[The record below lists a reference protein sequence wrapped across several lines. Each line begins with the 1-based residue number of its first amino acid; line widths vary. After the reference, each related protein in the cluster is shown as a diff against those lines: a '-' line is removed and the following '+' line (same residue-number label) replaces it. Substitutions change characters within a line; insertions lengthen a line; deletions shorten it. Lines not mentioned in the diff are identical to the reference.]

1 MGLGSRSQATPFSGL
16 ERSNRAVWKG
26 RGKDVLGNELRLKT
40 NGKFWLLR
48 AAKRSR
54 HPKSFGET
62 SPFPASRRSRGI
74 GRPSGRKETTATSL
88 EALVFIFI
96 AAMKDWLPPR
106 HKNFSN
112 PTAPPRHHAWKRTC
126 ASSRRRSFTTRCA
139 AKRKL
144 PDENCVGIC
153 LSQRRSAS
161 ALTRRACGACCPR
174 LGPIW
179 VVETHCGQA
188 YCRKPARFPG
198 IEAAIYFAATA
209 PLPFLEADRRP
220 RIVPLSIRR

>member
-26 RGKDVLGNELRLKT
+26 RRKDALGNELRLKT
-40 NGKFWLLR
+40 NGKFWPLR

-54 HPKSFGET
+54 HPKASARRAHSRHPDDLGE
-62 SPFPASRRSRGI
+62 SESKRSQGNDR
-74 GRPSGRKETTATSL
+74 ATSL
-88 EALVFIFI
+88 EALVFI

-112 PTAPPRHHAWKRTC
+112 PSAPPRHHAWKRTC

-174 LGPIW
+174 LDPIW